1 MQATAI
7 SPHRSAIVISLDDAR
22 ERRAN
27 RQPRR
32 PDRVRV
38 LAAGGHALT
47 RAAMR
52 RLLAEAPGIEVLGSS
67 DFARPDVVLI
77 DVGAGNP
84 ADTVARMA
92 RDPETSRAH
101 ILLLAEPGWRGELP
115 PAADGAVF
123 KDASPAELVAAL
135 RTLALDEN

>member
-7 SPHRSAIVISLDDAR
+7 SSHRSAIVISLDDAR

-32 PDRVRV
+32 PERVRV

-47 RAAMR
+47 RAALR
-52 RLLAEAPGIEVLGSS
+52 RLLAETPSIEVVGSS
-67 DFARPDVVLI
+67 AFAHPDVVLL
-77 DVGAGNP
+77 DVGATGNA

-92 RDPETSRAH
+92 CDPETSRAR
-101 ILLLAEPGWRGELP
+101 ILLLAEPGWRGEIP
-115 PAADGAVF
+115 PAAHGAVF

-135 RTLALDEN
+135 RALALR